1 MVISCMPEHRLSEAE
16 RAVVDYINKQ
26 QCIISLL
33 SMEDI
38 ASGAFVSNAT
48 VSRAIRKCG
57 FSSFSE
63 MKYRLAEDAKNDRT
77 SEQMNRVLSMSYTE
91 CIETV
96 KRIDIP
102 TVLAI
107 VEQIRRADTVYLL
120 ANGLTALIANEFAI
134 QLQCQKI
141 RVCLISDSEM
151 MRKMDLFCTERDLVL
166 VLSVKNSTPELSIG
180 VRLAKKNGAAVA
192 CCLCTKGTVLDE
204 LCDLA
209 LYGYSQPI
217 YPNRF
222 FGGTSRIGLMI
233 MTRTIVEYM
242 ESETAAYAE
251 ENEK

>member
-48 VSRAIRKCG
+48 VSRAIRKCD

-102 TVLAI
+102 
-107 VEQIRRADTVYLL
+107 
-120 ANGLTALIANEFAI
+120 
-134 QLQCQKI
+134 
-141 RVCLISDSEM
+141 
-151 MRKMDLFCTERDLVL
+151 
-166 VLSVKNSTPELSIG
+166 
-180 VRLAKKNGAAVA
+180 
-192 CCLCTKGTVLDE
+192 TVLDE